1 MKARI
6 DNATYR
12 PKIRSRRPR
21 FPGRVATTSVPA
33 LPESSVPRS
42 VIGSTLIG
50 HPPLE
55 ELELDQREEQ
65 RHAEQGDGQHRR
77 LAVVLRELELV
88 VNEVRQHV
96 RRLQRSAP
104 RGEQVDLP
112 ERLEREDR
120 PDDEGEEDRR

>member
-1 MKARI
+1 MNART
-6 DNATYR
+6 DTAAYR
-12 PKIRSRRPR
+12 PKTGRRRPR
-21 FPGRVATTSVPA
+21 FPGRAASTSAPA

-65 RHAEQGDGQHRR
+65 RHPEQRDGEHRR
-77 LAVVLRELELV
+77 LPVVLGELELV
-88 VNEVRQHV
+88 VDVVREHV

-104 RGEQVDLP
+104 RSEQVDLP
-112 ERLEREDR
+112 EGLEREDR
-120 PDDEGEEDRR
+120 PDHEG